1 MTKQFNA
8 KALVG
13 FKVFAPLAQAKRSTL
28 NEWTGEIG
36 GQKPKG
42 LRTGVETTTILLMP
56 LAPNPMS
63 ELGARGIRRMVVVST
78 PVLNHSPDAPSP
90 QLGIWVGG

>member
-56 LAPNPMS
+56 LAPNPNS
-63 ELGARGIRRMVVVST
+63 ELGRPGF
-78 PVLNHSPDAPSP
+78 PPH
-90 QLGIWVGG
+90 